1 MGHANVLNLL
11 EWRCSARACGVFVTK
26 VINDIREAIAPIH
39 DGATIMSGGFGLC
52 GNPENL
58 IQAIF
63 DKGIKD
69 LTVISNNC
77 GTTEFGLGLLL
88 KHHRI
93 KKMISSYVGENK
105 IFESQFLSGELE
117 VELIPQ
123 GTLAEKIRAG
133 GAGIPA
139 FFTPT
144 GVHTMVGD
152 GGLPMR
158 YDREG
163 NVIKTSEKKET
174 RVFNGKDYVL
184 ETSLT
189 ADFAIIKA
197 KVADPFGN
205 LIFNKTARNF
215 NPIMATAAKTTIV
228 EVEELVGLGDLNPDQ
243 IHLSG
248 AYINKIV
255 VGTSYQ
261 KWIEQRCVRPRPEA
275 RG

>member
-1 MGHANVLNLL
+1 M
-11 EWRCSARACGVFVTK
+11 SK
-26 VINDIREAIAPIH
+26 VINDIQTAIADVH

-58 IQAIF
+58 IKAIF
-63 DKGIKD
+63 EKGIKD
-69 LTVISNNC
+69 LTIISNNC
-77 GTTEFGLGLLL
+77 GTTEFGLGILL

-93 KKMISSYVGENK
+93 RKMISSYVGENK
-105 IFESQFLSGELE
+105 IFEAQYLGGELE
-117 VELIPQ
+117 VELMPQ

-139 FFTPT
+139 FFTAT
-144 GVHTMVGD
+144 GVHTMVAD

-158 YDREG
+158 YDSNG
-163 NVIKTSEKKET
+163 NVVKKSQKKET
-174 RVFNGKDYVL
+174 RVFDGKDYVL

-228 EVEELVGLGDLNPDQ
+228 EVEELVGLGDLNPDH
-243 IHLSG
+243 IHVSG
-248 AYINKIV
+248 AYINHIV
-255 VGTSYQ
+255 VGTGYQ
-261 KWIEQRCVRPRPEA
+261 KWIEQRTVRTQDGA